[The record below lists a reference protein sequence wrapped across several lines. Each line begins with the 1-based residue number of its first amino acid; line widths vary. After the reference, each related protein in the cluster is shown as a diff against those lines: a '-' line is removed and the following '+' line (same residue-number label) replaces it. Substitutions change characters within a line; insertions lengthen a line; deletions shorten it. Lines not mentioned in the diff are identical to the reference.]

1 MHPVPGIVESSA
13 ANRNYAPGFKAALMS
28 KDLGL
33 AQSAAADTG
42 TSTPLSATAASIYRM
57 LCHNG
62 GGEIDPSA
70 VYKLLRGDL

>member
-1 MHPVPGIVESSA
+1 MYPVAGIVDA
-13 ANRNYAPGFKAALMS
+13 AASNRSFAPGFKAALMA

-42 TSTPLSATAASIYRM
+42 TSTPLGANAAALFRM

-62 GGEIDPSA
+62 AGELDCSA
-70 VYKLLRGDL
+70 VYKLLHGDL